1 MSRLPR
7 FTFAEETGVRIL
19 LADDH
24 ELVCDGFKAVIERH
38 APEAEVV
45 TARNFDEAFALVLAN
60 GCYDVTL
67 LDLNMPG
74 MQGLEGLKRM
84 VAHCPNSAVAIIT
97 GMVTKSV
104 ATSALAAGAKG
115 FVPKTLSGAKLIAA
129 LEMMAA
135 GEVYAPIDLMRP
147 TGSIEGLTIVGAEV
161 LTPRELEVAAM
172 LVKGA
177 SNKEIARAL
186 DLQEVTVKLHV
197 RNLCRKL
204 ETKNRTQIAVR
215 LAQLGQFM

>member
-1 MSRLPR
+1 LKRNNFEGGR
-7 FTFAEETGVRIL
+7 VRIL

-24 ELVCDGFKAVIERH
+24 ELVCDGFKAMIERH
-38 APEAEVV
+38 MPDSGVD
-45 TARNFDEAFALVLAN
+45 TARNFEDALALALAN

-74 MQGLEGLKRM
+74 MQRFEGLKRM
-84 VAHCPNSAVAIIT
+84 VAQCPNSVVAIIT
-97 GMVTKSV
+97 GMVGAEV
-104 ATSALAAGAKG
+104 ATNALNAGAKG
-115 FVPKTLSGAKLIAA
+115 FIPKTLSGTRLIAA
-129 LEMMAA
+129 IRQLAA
-135 GEVYAPIDLMRP
+135 GEVYAPQDLLKPGAMQDALKII
-147 TGSIEGLTIVGAEV
+147 GSEV

-177 SNKEIARAL
+177 SNKEIARSL
-186 DLQEVTVKLHV
+186 ELQEVTVKLHV

-215 LAQLGQFM
+215 LAQLGQFN